1 MTSILSNNIPTDQL
15 KSSTT
20 SPIQKDFPLALKNV
34 KSEVYDEILS
44 PLIIPTTAYNGNS
57 YSILTAIPSTSSN
70 GPNSSAAFGDVSD
83 LIGQGTNSTNVS
95 SEIPN
100 STAIQKYINMEAI
113 KSSADSNFLDCQ

>member
-15 KSSTT
+15 KSSTA
-20 SPIQKDFPLALKNV
+20 SPNQKDFPLALKNV